1 VGVATQD
8 PELRK
13 LFSGKPEHIVN
24 LFKFIAEELREIMA
38 ELGFRT
44 INDMVGKVQFLKM
57 RDDVDHWKIKNI
69 DLSGI
74 LYSMDNPSGMT
85 LYNSEKQDHGL
96 DQVLDWKLLEKAK
109 DAIDSR
115 TPVFASFS
123 IKNTDRTVGTILSN
137 EITKK
142 YFSAGLPH
150 NTINYKFTGSA
161 GQSFGAFCTKGI
173 SFELEG
179 EANDYVGK
187 GLSGAQL
194 AIYPSAKNT
203 TVPQEN
209 IIIGNVALYGATS
222 GELFVRGQA
231 GERFAVRNSGSTAVV
246 EGVGDHGCEYMTGGR
261 ALILGKTGR
270 NFAAGMSGGI
280 AWVYDPDNSFVINCN
295 TEMVDLDPLSPQDEE
310 EILSLLNKHVQ
321 LTQSQ
326 VAKYIIN
333 DWDQQSGC
341 FIKIFPKEYKRVLN
355 LQKVQQ
361 SAG

>member
-1 VGVATQD
+1 MMRKCHLNTCPVGVATQD

-13 LFSGKPEHIVN
+13 LFTGKPEHIVN

-44 INDMVGKVQFLKM
+44 INDMVGKVQFLKV

-85 LYNSEKQDHGL
+85 LHNSERQDHGL
-96 DQVLDWKLLEKAK
+96 DQVMDWKLLEKAK

-115 TPVFASFS
+115 TPVFASFN

-194 AIYPSAKNT
+194 AIYPSA
-203 TVPQEN
+203 
-209 IIIGNVALYGATS
+209 
-222 GELFVRGQA
+222 R
-231 GERFAVRNSGSTAVV
+231 
-246 EGVGDHGCEYMTGGR
+246 
-261 ALILGKTGR
+261 
-270 NFAAGMSGGI
+270 
-280 AWVYDPDNSFVINCN
+280 VYDPDNSFVINCN